1 VNPLIIGPILELG
14 KTLLDR
20 FGPADAGERQKAEA
34 DFLRMAAEGE
44 LKQVVA
50 QLAINAQEAAHPSIW
65 VAGWRPFFGWVGGA
79 GFGYAV
85 VLQPLLTWYASI
97 NGLPAAPDLNN
108 ELLMIVIT
116 GMLGIGGLRTFEKG
130 KGVSK

>member
-1 VNPLIIGPILELG
+1 MNPLIIGPILEIG
-14 KTLLDR
+14 KTLLDK
-20 FGPADAGERQKAEA
+20 FGPADSGARQQAEA
-34 DFLRMAAEGE
+34 EFLRMAAEGE

-65 VAGWRPFFGWVGGA
+65 VAGWRPFFGWVGGV

-85 VLQPLLTWYASI
+85 VIQPLLSWYAAMK
-97 NGLPAAPDLNN
+97 GFPPAPDLNN

-116 GMLGIGGLRTFEKG
+116 GMLGIGGLRTFEKS
-130 KGVSK
+130 KGTAK